1 MKNNGRTVA
10 AATLLCLAVVLA
22 PTLGMAQE
30 TEAVDPGETKYAPA
44 AEWVRVASNDI
55 GYAIVGYRFANQS
68 VGKEWMLLDVG
79 LTIPKGGKNQV
90 LKRDAI
96 SISLPDNTMIPMAIP
111 ARLSGRPWQI
121 ARPRCQALAAAD
133 NINYFPPSATYP
145 CRIGFFTDASQ
156 DGRGPAFDQVELS
169 WNGACIG
176 RMYFKI
182 PDGIQYGQH
191 TLNIMFDGGMLRV
204 PFKIMTNE
212 EMKELKKQIQGD
224 GEGSEAAEKEWI
236 VPGSSTTTVVP
247 QASPT

>member
-44 AEWVRVASNDI
+44 AEWVRVASNNI
-55 GYAIVGYRFANQS
+55 GYGIVGYRIANQS
-68 VGKEWMLLDVG
+68 VGSEWMLLDVG
-79 LTIPKGGKNQV
+79 LTVPKGVKNQV
-90 LKRDAI
+90 LKRDAF
-96 SISLPDNTMIPMAIP
+96 SISLPDNTMIPMATQKEFQADRGKMRALD
-111 ARLSGRPWQI
+111 AR
-121 ARPRCQALAAAD
+121 AAVAAD
-133 NINYFPPSATYP
+133 SINYFPPSTTYP

-169 WNGACIG
+169 WERACVG

-191 TLNIMFDGGMLRV
+191 TLNIMFDGGVLRV

-212 EMKELKKQIQGD
+212 EMKELKKKIK
-224 GEGSEAAEKEWI
+224 EMEKEAKQQKKN
-236 VPGSSTTTVVP
+236 G
-247 QASPT
+247 

>member
-10 AATLLCLAVVLA
+10 AATLFCLAVLLA

-44 AEWVRVASNDI
+44 AEWVRVASNDL

-96 SISLPDNTMIPMAIP
+96 SISLPDDTMIPMASQQDYQ
-111 ARLSGRPWQI
+111 ADRGKLRGLD
-121 ARPRCQALAAAD
+121 ATALAAAD

-156 DGRGPAFDQVELS
+156 EGRGPAYDQVELS

-212 EMKELKKQIQGD
+212 EMKELKKQIK
-224 GEGSEAAEKEWI
+224 EMEKEAK
-236 VPGSSTTTVVP
+236 
-247 QASPT
+247 QQKKKE